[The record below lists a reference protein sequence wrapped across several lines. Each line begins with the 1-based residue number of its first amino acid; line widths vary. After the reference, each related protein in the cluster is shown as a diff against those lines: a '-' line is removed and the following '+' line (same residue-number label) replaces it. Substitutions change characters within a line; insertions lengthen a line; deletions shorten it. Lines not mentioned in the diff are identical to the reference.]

1 MKFFTLLLLSIALVA
16 FGFQVG
22 IKTPSNRLQPPRN
35 HHNQPTRW
43 NNKHYSLPTKTTTD
57 LIQQIASVTKSTTKK
72 VSGKTA
78 ASAAAAAAGA
88 SSIFVETPKY
98 LKLFK
103 TIKNFLLR
111 QFLINPLYTFLYLYG
126 FVYLL
131 SVIGNIF
138 KPVVRSVDKLR
149 NKNGKID
156 LKQIEELKNKSEFDI
171 YECEVCQMELRP
183 AKGRAKIVLA
193 KPAFRCPK
201 CGAKSVKFFNIYDM
215 KDSRAKARWERLQ
228 REREEE
234 ERELFGDDDENESS

>member
-22 IKTPSNRLQPPRN
+22 IRRPSSLLQLPRN
-35 HHNQPTRW
+35 HQKQATRC
-43 NNKHYSLPTKTTTD
+43 NNLNSLPTKTTTD
-57 LIQQIASVTKSTTKK
+57 LIQQIASVSKSTAKK

-78 ASAAAAAAGA
+78 ASAAAAAGA

-183 AKGRAKIVLA
+183 AKGRAKIVLS

-228 REREEE
+228 REKEEE
-234 ERELFGDDDENESS
+234 ERELFGDDNENESS